1 MNIPVITPLFGV
13 VIGWMYE
20 HLCFQN
26 YMLTLVLFALFIKLI
41 LFPFGIKQQKNTLKQ
56 AKLRPMEMAIRKKY
70 AGRNDRATQEKL
82 NNELMQL
89 YQQENFNPASGC
101 RRFSFK
107 CRSCSAFTALS
118 SIRSAIFRSLEA
130 MW

>member
-70 AGRNDRATQEKL
+70 AGRNDRATAE
-82 NNELMQL
+82 
-89 YQQENFNPASGC
+89 
-101 RRFSFK
+101 
-107 CRSCSAFTALS
+107 
-118 SIRSAIFRSLEA
+118 
-130 MW
+130 